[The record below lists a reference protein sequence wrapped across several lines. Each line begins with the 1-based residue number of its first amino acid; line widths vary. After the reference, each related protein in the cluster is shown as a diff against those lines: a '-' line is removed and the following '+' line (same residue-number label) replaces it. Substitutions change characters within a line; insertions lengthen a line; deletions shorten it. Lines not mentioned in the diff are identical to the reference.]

1 MNTAYFYLTDEGG
14 ELAHKLAASHPGDIY
29 NKENFKENL
38 RAGFSK
44 YDSLV
49 CIMATGIVVRI
60 LAPLIVHKTSD
71 PAVVVLDQKGKHA
84 ISLLSGHLGGAND
97 LAREMAAISG
107 GEAVITTATDVA
119 GELSFDTFAKKYN
132 MAIENIGQLKHISG
146 ALLAGKKVNVFTDKN
161 VEKLYPELIKEQQ
174 RGMIGIFPLS
184 DFFKIYKTRNIN
196 NTKTEDLKTK
206 DIITATIEANST
218 NIDNVEFESPAV
230 VIDEGF
236 SLNEHIIAEP
246 KSFSDNI
253 SASTNSAGSNSSS
266 MNFVSANLGATNS
279 ISPDTTSIV
288 SAHTVSHPAHILYLR
303 PRTICAGI
311 GCKRNMGQK
320 PIEEALLQTL
330 KEEGIHPLSLKCI
343 ATIPLKSDEPGIIG
357 TAANLNVPLK
367 IIPTKDIEKL
377 DINQLGIATSE
388 FVASQTG
395 VLSVSTACSYLASGK
410 GTILRDKAKYKGIT
424 VALSKE
430 QF

>member
-14 ELAHKLAASHPGDIY
+14 RLAHKLAAAHPGDIY

-38 RAGFSK
+38 RAGFGR

-71 PAVVVLDQKGKHA
+71 PAVVVLDQKGKYA

-119 GELSFDTFAKKYN
+119 GELSFDTFAKKHD

-146 ALLAGKKVNVFTDKN
+146 ALLSGKKVNVFTDKN
-161 VEKLYPELIKEQQ
+161 AAELYPELAEEQK
-174 RGMIGIFPLS
+174 RGMIAILPLS
-184 DFFKIYKTRNIN
+184 EFFKTY
-196 NTKTEDLKTK
+196 
-206 DIITATIEANST
+206 TIES
-218 NIDNVEFESPAV
+218 NIPAV
-230 VIDEGF
+230 VIDERLF
-236 SLNEHIIAEP
+236 V
-246 KSFSDNI
+246 
-253 SASTNSAGSNSSS
+253 SNS
-266 MNFVSANLGATNS
+266 
-279 ISPDTTSIV
+279 
-288 SAHTVSHPAHILYLR
+288 TVPQAAPVLYLR

-311 GCKRNMGQK
+311 GCKRNMEQK

-357 TAANLNVPLK
+357 TAANLNVPLQ
-367 IIPTKDIEKL
+367 IIPTEEIEKL
-377 DINQLGIATSE
+377 DINQLGIETSE

-410 GTILRDKAKYKGIT
+410 GEILKDKAKYKGIT
-424 VALSKE
+424 IALSKE
-430 QF
+430 KC

>member
-14 ELAHKLAASHPGDIY
+14 KLAHKLATAHPGDIY

-38 RAGFSK
+38 RAGFGK

-119 GELSFDTFAKKYN
+119 GELSFDTFAKKYD

-146 ALLAGKKVNVFTDKN
+146 ALLAGKKVNVFTNKN
-161 VEKLYPELIKEQQ
+161 AKKLYPELANK
-174 RGMIGIFPLS
+174 
-184 DFFKIYKTRNIN
+184 N
-196 NTKTEDLKTK
+196 NTKTEDLNANLRSKN
-206 DIITATIEANST
+206 IITSHIETYNIAVTDDKNVKTTPIMSPST
-218 NIDNVEFESPAV
+218 NIDNIESNIPIV

-236 SLNEHIIAEP
+236 SLNECSTIP
-246 KSFSDNI
+246 S
-253 SASTNSAGSNSSS
+253 SA
-266 MNFVSANLGATNS
+266 
-279 ISPDTTSIV
+279 P
-288 SAHTVSHPAHILYLR
+288 ILYLR

-311 GCKRNMGQK
+311 GCKRNMEQQ

-367 IIPTKDIEKL
+367 IIPTEKIEKL
-377 DINQLGIATSE
+377 DISQLGIATSE

-410 GTILRDKAKYKGIT
+410 GEILRDKAKYKGIT
-424 VALSKE
+424 IALSKE
-430 QF
+430 KS

>member
-14 ELAHKLAASHPGDIY
+14 KLAHKLATAHPGDIY

-38 RAGFSK
+38 RAGFGK

-84 ISLLSGHLGGAND
+84 ISLLSGHLGGANH

-119 GELSFDTFAKKYN
+119 GELSFDTFAKKYD

-146 ALLAGKKVNVFTDKN
+146 ALLSGKRVNVFTNKN
-161 VEKLYPELIKEQQ
+161 AGKLYPELVEEQE
-174 RGMIGIFPLS
+174 RGRIDIFPLS
-184 DFFKIYKTRNIN
+184 DFFKIYKTININ
-196 NTKTEDLKTK
+196 NTKTEDLKANLGEK
-206 DIITATIEANST
+206 NITTDTIETHDIETASNKMTDDKNIKATPVMLSFT
-218 NIDNVEFESPAV
+218 NIDNVESDIPVV

-236 SLNEHIIAEP
+236 SLNKYVIAEP
-246 KSFSDNI
+246 KSFYDNI
-253 SASTNSAGSNSSS
+253 SH
-266 MNFVSANLGATNS
+266 
-279 ISPDTTSIV
+279 PD
-288 SAHTVSHPAHILYLR
+288 HILFLR

-311 GCKRNMGQK
+311 GCKRNMEQK

-330 KEEGIHPLSLKCI
+330 KEEGLHPLSLKCI
-343 ATIPLKSDEPGIIG
+343 ATIPLKSNEPGIIG
-357 TAANLNVPLK
+357 TAANLNVPLE
-367 IIPTKDIEKL
+367 IIPTEEIEKL

-410 GTILRDKAKYKGIT
+410 GEILRDKAKYKGIT
-424 VALSKE
+424 IALSKE
-430 QF
+430 KS

>member
-14 ELAHKLAASHPGDIY
+14 KLAHKLAAAHPGDIY

-38 RAGFSK
+38 RTGFGR

-71 PAVVVLDQKGKHA
+71 PAVVVLDQKGKYA

-97 LAREMAAISG
+97 LAREMAVISG

-119 GELSFDTFAKKYN
+119 GELSFDTFAKKHD

-146 ALLAGKKVNVFTDKN
+146 ALLSGKKVNVFTDKN
-161 VEKLYPELIKEQQ
+161 AAELYPELAKEQK
-174 RGMIGIFPLS
+174 RGMIAILPLS
-184 DFFKIYKTRNIN
+184 EFFKTY
-196 NTKTEDLKTK
+196 
-206 DIITATIEANST
+206 TIES
-218 NIDNVEFESPAV
+218 NIPAV
-230 VIDEGF
+230 VIDERLF
-236 SLNEHIIAEP
+236 VPN
-246 KSFSDNI
+246 
-253 SASTNSAGSNSSS
+253 STVPQEAP
-266 MNFVSANLGATNS
+266 V
-279 ISPDTTSIV
+279 
-288 SAHTVSHPAHILYLR
+288 LYLR

-311 GCKRNMGQK
+311 GCKRNMEQK

-330 KEEGIHPLSLKCI
+330 KEEEIHPLSLKCI

-357 TAANLNVPLK
+357 TAANLNVPLQ
-367 IIPTKDIEKL
+367 IIPTEEIENL
-377 DINQLGIATSE
+377 DISQLGIQTSE

-395 VLSVSTACSYLASGK
+395 VLSVSTACSYLASSK

-424 VALSKE
+424 IALSKE
-430 QF
+430 LS

>member
-14 ELAHKLAASHPGDIY
+14 RLAHKLAAAHPGDIY

-38 RAGFSK
+38 RTGFGR
-44 YDSLV
+44 YDSLI

-71 PAVVVLDQKGKHA
+71 PAVVVLDQKGKYA

-119 GELSFDTFAKKYN
+119 GELSFDTFAKKHD

-146 ALLAGKKVNVFTDKN
+146 ALLSGKKVNVFTDKN
-161 VEKLYPELIKEQQ
+161 AAELYPELAKEQK
-174 RGMIGIFPLS
+174 REMIAILPLS
-184 DFFKIYKTRNIN
+184 EFFKTY
-196 NTKTEDLKTK
+196 
-206 DIITATIEANST
+206 TIES
-218 NIDNVEFESPAV
+218 NIPAV
-230 VIDEGF
+230 VIDERLF
-236 SLNEHIIAEP
+236 V
-246 KSFSDNI
+246 
-253 SASTNSAGSNSSS
+253 SNS
-266 MNFVSANLGATNS
+266 
-279 ISPDTTSIV
+279 
-288 SAHTVSHPAHILYLR
+288 TVPQAAPVLYLR

-311 GCKRNMGQK
+311 GCKRNMEQK

-357 TAANLNVPLK
+357 TAANLNVPLQ
-367 IIPTKDIEKL
+367 IIPT
-377 DINQLGIATSE
+377 
-388 FVASQTG
+388 
-395 VLSVSTACSYLASGK
+395 
-410 GTILRDKAKYKGIT
+410 
-424 VALSKE
+424 
-430 QF
+430 

>member
-1 MNTAYFYLTDEGG
+1 MNTAYFYLTDEG
-14 ELAHKLAASHPGDIY
+14 EKLAHKLAATHPGDIY

-71 PAVVVLDQKGKHA
+71 PAVVVLDQEGKHA

-119 GELSFDTFAKKYN
+119 GELSFDTFAKKYD

-146 ALLAGKKVNVFTDKN
+146 ALLSGKKVNVFTDKN
-161 VEKLYPELIKEQQ
+161 VGKLYPELVEEQK
-174 RGMIGIFPLS
+174 RGMIDIFPLS
-184 DFFKIYKTRNIN
+184 D
-196 NTKTEDLKTK
+196 
-206 DIITATIEANST
+206 
-218 NIDNVEFESPAV
+218 NIDNIESEIPTV

-236 SLNEHIIAEP
+236 SLNEH
-246 KSFSDNI
+246 
-253 SASTNSAGSNSSS
+253 
-266 MNFVSANLGATNS
+266 
-279 ISPDTTSIV
+279 

-311 GCKRNMGQK
+311 GCKRNMEQK

-330 KEEGIHPLSLKCI
+330 KEEEIHPLSLKCV
-343 ATIPLKSDEPGIIG
+343 ATIPLKSNEPGIIG
-357 TAANLNVPLK
+357 TATNLNVPLK
-367 IIPTKDIEKL
+367 IISTEEIEKL

-410 GTILRDKAKYKGIT
+410 GEILRDKAKYKGIT

-430 QF
+430 KF

>member
-14 ELAHKLAASHPGDIY
+14 KLAHKLAAAHPGDIY
-29 NKENFKENL
+29 NKENFKESL
-38 RAGFSK
+38 RAGFGR

-71 PAVVVLDQKGKHA
+71 PAVVVLDQKGKYA

-119 GELSFDTFAKKYN
+119 GELSFDTFAKKHD

-146 ALLAGKKVNVFTDKN
+146 ALLSGKKVNVFTDKN
-161 VEKLYPELIKEQQ
+161 AAELYPELAAEQK
-174 RGMIGIFPLS
+174 RGMIAILPLS
-184 DFFKIYKTRNIN
+184 EFFKTY
-196 NTKTEDLKTK
+196 
-206 DIITATIEANST
+206 TIES
-218 NIDNVEFESPAV
+218 NIPAV
-230 VIDEGF
+230 VIDEKLF
-236 SLNEHIIAEP
+236 V
-246 KSFSDNI
+246 
-253 SASTNSAGSNSSS
+253 SNS
-266 MNFVSANLGATNS
+266 
-279 ISPDTTSIV
+279 
-288 SAHTVSHPAHILYLR
+288 TVPQAAPVLYLR

-311 GCKRNMGQK
+311 GCKRNMEQK

-357 TAANLNVPLK
+357 TAANLNVPLQ
-367 IIPTKDIEKL
+367 IIPTEEIENL
-377 DINQLGIATSE
+377 DISQLGIQTSE

-424 VALSKE
+424 IALSKE
-430 QF
+430 NS

>member
-14 ELAHKLAASHPGDIY
+14 KLAHKLAAAHPGDIY

-38 RAGFSK
+38 QAGFGR

-71 PAVVVLDQKGKHA
+71 PAVVVLDQKGKYA

-119 GELSFDTFAKKYN
+119 GELSFDTFAKEHD

-146 ALLAGKKVNVFTDKN
+146 ALLSGKKVNVFTDKN
-161 VEKLYPELIKEQQ
+161 AAELYPELAKEQK
-174 RGMIGIFPLS
+174 RGMIAILPLS
-184 DFFKIYKTRNIN
+184 EFFKTYAIESNI
-196 NTKTEDLKTK
+196 
-206 DIITATIEANST
+206 
-218 NIDNVEFESPAV
+218 PAV
-230 VIDEGF
+230 VIDERLF
-236 SLNEHIIAEP
+236 V
-246 KSFSDNI
+246 
-253 SASTNSAGSNSSS
+253 SNS
-266 MNFVSANLGATNS
+266 
-279 ISPDTTSIV
+279 
-288 SAHTVSHPAHILYLR
+288 TVPQAAPVLYLR

-311 GCKRNMGQK
+311 GCKRNMEQK

-330 KEEGIHPLSLKCI
+330 KEEGIHPFSLKCI

-357 TAANLNVPLK
+357 TAANLNVPLQ
-367 IIPTKDIEKL
+367 IIPTEEIENL
-377 DINQLGIATSE
+377 DISQLGIQTSE
-388 FVASQTG
+388 FVANQTG
-395 VLSVSTACSYLASGK
+395 VLSVSTACSYLASSK

-424 VALSKE
+424 IALSKE
-430 QF
+430 RS

>member
-71 PAVVVLDQKGKHA
+71 PAVVVLDQKGKYA

-97 LAREMAAISG
+97 LAREMATISG

-119 GELSFDTFAKKYN
+119 GELSFDTFAKKYD

-161 VEKLYPELIKEQQ
+161 VGKLYPELVEEQK
-174 RGMIGIFPLS
+174 RGMIDIFPL
-184 DFFKIYKTRNIN
+184 
-196 NTKTEDLKTK
+196 
-206 DIITATIEANST
+206 ST
-218 NIDNVEFESPAV
+218 NIDNVEFDIPAV
-230 VIDEGF
+230 VIDEGS
-236 SLNEHIIAEP
+236 SLNKYIIAEP

-253 SASTNSAGSNSSS
+253 SYPT
-266 MNFVSANLGATNS
+266 
-279 ISPDTTSIV
+279 
-288 SAHTVSHPAHILYLR
+288 HILYLR

-311 GCKRNMGQK
+311 GCKRNMEQK

-367 IIPTKDIEKL
+367 IIPTEEIEKL

-410 GTILRDKAKYKGIT
+410 GEILRDKAKYKGIT

-430 QF
+430 KF

>member
-14 ELAHKLAASHPGDIY
+14 RLAHKLAAAHPGDIY

-38 RAGFSK
+38 RTGFGR
-44 YDSLV
+44 YDSLI

-71 PAVVVLDQKGKHA
+71 PAVVVLDQKGKYA

-119 GELSFDTFAKKYN
+119 GELSFDTFAKKHD
-132 MAIENIGQLKHISG
+132 MAIENIGQLKHISS
-146 ALLAGKKVNVFTDKN
+146 ALLSGKKVNVFTDKN
-161 VEKLYPELIKEQQ
+161 AAELYPELAKEQK
-174 RGMIGIFPLS
+174 RGMIAILPLS
-184 DFFKIYKTRNIN
+184 EFFKTY
-196 NTKTEDLKTK
+196 
-206 DIITATIEANST
+206 TIES
-218 NIDNVEFESPAV
+218 NIPAV
-230 VIDEGF
+230 VIDERLF
-236 SLNEHIIAEP
+236 V
-246 KSFSDNI
+246 
-253 SASTNSAGSNSSS
+253 SNS
-266 MNFVSANLGATNS
+266 
-279 ISPDTTSIV
+279 
-288 SAHTVSHPAHILYLR
+288 TVPQAAPVLYLR

-311 GCKRNMGQK
+311 GCKRNMEQK

-357 TAANLNVPLK
+357 TAANLNVPLQ
-367 IIPTKDIEKL
+367 IIPTEEIENL
-377 DINQLGIATSE
+377 DISQLGIQTSE

-395 VLSVSTACSYLASGK
+395 VLSVSTACSYLASSK
-410 GTILRDKAKYKGIT
+410 GTILRDKAKYKGSTI
-424 VALSKE
+424 ALSKE
-430 QF
+430 LS

>member
-14 ELAHKLAASHPGDIY
+14 KLAHKLAAAHPGDIY

-38 RAGFSK
+38 RAGFGR

-71 PAVVVLDQKGKHA
+71 PAVVVLDQKGKYA

-97 LAREMAAISG
+97 LAREMAVISG

-119 GELSFDTFAKKYN
+119 GELSFDTFAKKHD

-146 ALLAGKKVNVFTDKN
+146 ALLSGKKVNVFTDKN
-161 VEKLYPELIKEQQ
+161 AAELYPELAKEQK
-174 RGMIGIFPLS
+174 RGMIAILPLS
-184 DFFKIYKTRNIN
+184 EFFKTYAIESNI
-196 NTKTEDLKTK
+196 
-206 DIITATIEANST
+206 
-218 NIDNVEFESPAV
+218 PAV
-230 VIDEGF
+230 VIDERLF
-236 SLNEHIIAEP
+236 V
-246 KSFSDNI
+246 
-253 SASTNSAGSNSSS
+253 SNS
-266 MNFVSANLGATNS
+266 
-279 ISPDTTSIV
+279 
-288 SAHTVSHPAHILYLR
+288 TVPQAAPVLYLR

-311 GCKRNMGQK
+311 GCKRNMEQK
-320 PIEEALLQTL
+320 PIEAALLQTL

-357 TAANLNVPLK
+357 TAANLNVPLQ
-367 IIPTKDIEKL
+367 IIPTEEIEKL
-377 DINQLGIATSE
+377 DISQLGIATSE

-410 GTILRDKAKYKGIT
+410 GEILRDKAKYKGIT
-424 VALSKE
+424 VALSKKLPKNK
-430 QF
+430 

>member
-14 ELAHKLAASHPGDIY
+14 RLAHKLAATHPGDIY

-38 RAGFSK
+38 REGFQK

-119 GELSFDTFAKKYN
+119 GELSFDTFAKKYD
-132 MAIENIGQLKHISG
+132 MAIENIGQLKYISG
-146 ALLAGKKVNVFTDKN
+146 ALLSGKKVNVFTDKN
-161 VEKLYPELIKEQQ
+161 VEKLYPELIEEQK
-174 RGMIGIFPLS
+174 RGSIHIFSLS
-184 DFFKIYKTRNIN
+184 EFCKVYKN
-196 NTKTEDLKTK
+196 NS
-206 DIITATIEANST
+206 TAT
-218 NIDNVEFESPAV
+218 ESIKPDTAEKTAIPAV

-236 SLNEHIIAEP
+236 ALDTNFTVQSEKIVDISVAE
-246 KSFSDNI
+246 KEA
-253 SASTNSAGSNSSS
+253 SATMTSVS
-266 MNFVSANLGATNS
+266 MIPV
-279 ISPDTTSIV
+279 
-288 SAHTVSHPAHILYLR
+288 LYLR

-311 GCKRNMGQK
+311 GCKRNMEQK

-330 KEEGIHPLSLKCI
+330 REEGIHPLALKCI

-357 TAANLNVPLK
+357 TAENLHVPLK
-367 IIPTKDIEKL
+367 IIPTEEIEAL
-377 DINQLGIATSE
+377 DISKLGIATSE

-395 VLSVSTACSYLASGK
+395 VLSVSTACSYIASERGV
-410 GTILRDKAKYKGIT
+410 ILRDKAKYKGIT
-424 VALSKE
+424 IALSRME
-430 QF
+430 F

>member
-14 ELAHKLAASHPGDIY
+14 KLAHKLAAAHPGDIY

-38 RAGFSK
+38 RAGFGR

-60 LAPLIVHKTSD
+60 LAPLIVHKTRD
-71 PAVVVLDQKGKHA
+71 PAVVVLDQKGKYA

-119 GELSFDTFAKKYN
+119 GELSFDTFAKKHD

-146 ALLAGKKVNVFTDKN
+146 ALLSGKKVNVFTNKN
-161 VEKLYPELIKEQQ
+161 AGKLYPELVEEQE
-174 RGMIGIFPLS
+174 RGRIDIFPLS
-184 DFFKIYKTRNIN
+184 DFFKIY
-196 NTKTEDLKTK
+196 
-206 DIITATIEANST
+206 TIES
-218 NIDNVEFESPAV
+218 NIPAV
-230 VIDEGF
+230 VIDERLF
-236 SLNEHIIAEP
+236 I
-246 KSFSDNI
+246 
-253 SASTNSAGSNSSS
+253 SNS
-266 MNFVSANLGATNS
+266 
-279 ISPDTTSIV
+279 
-288 SAHTVSHPAHILYLR
+288 TVPQAAPVLYLR

-311 GCKRNMGQK
+311 GCKRNMEQK

-357 TAANLNVPLK
+357 TAANLNVPLQ
-367 IIPTKDIEKL
+367 IIPTEEIENL
-377 DINQLGIATSE
+377 DISQLGIQTSE

-395 VLSVSTACSYLASGK
+395 VLSVSTACSYLASDK

-424 VALSKE
+424 IALSKE
-430 QF
+430 NS

>member
-1 MNTAYFYLTDEGG
+1 MNTAYFYLTDEG
-14 ELAHKLAASHPGDIY
+14 ERLSHKLAAAHPGDIY

-38 RAGFSK
+38 QTGFGR
-44 YDSLV
+44 YDSLI

-71 PAVVVLDQKGKHA
+71 PAVVVLDQKGHYA

-119 GELSFDTFAKKYN
+119 GELSFDTFAKKYD

-146 ALLAGKKVNVFTDKN
+146 ALLAGKKVNVFTNKN
-161 VEKLYPELIKEQQ
+161 AKKFYPELAEEQK
-174 RGMIGIFPLS
+174 RRTINIFSLS
-184 DFFKIYKTRNIN
+184 D
-196 NTKTEDLKTK
+196 
-206 DIITATIEANST
+206 
-218 NIDNVEFESPAV
+218 NIDNVESELPTV

-236 SLNEHIIAEP
+236 SLNEYIIAEP

-253 SASTNSAGSNSSS
+253 
-266 MNFVSANLGATNS
+266 
-279 ISPDTTSIV
+279 
-288 SAHTVSHPAHILYLR
+288 SHPAHILYLR

-311 GCKRNMGQK
+311 GCKRNMEQQ

-357 TAANLNVPLK
+357 TAVNLNVPLK
-367 IIPTKDIEKL
+367 IIPTEKIEKL
-377 DINQLGIATSE
+377 DISQLGIATSE

-410 GTILRDKAKYKGIT
+410 GEILRDKAKYKGIT
-424 VALSKE
+424 IALSKE
-430 QF
+430 KS

>member
-14 ELAHKLAASHPGDIY
+14 RLAHKLAAAHPGDIY

-38 RAGFSK
+38 RTGFGR
-44 YDSLV
+44 YDSLI

-71 PAVVVLDQKGKHA
+71 PAVVVLDQKGKYA

-119 GELSFDTFAKKYN
+119 GELSFDTFAKKHD
-132 MAIENIGQLKHISG
+132 MAIENIGQLKHISS
-146 ALLAGKKVNVFTDKN
+146 ALLSGKKVNVFTDKN
-161 VEKLYPELIKEQQ
+161 AAELYPELAKEQK
-174 RGMIGIFPLS
+174 RGMIAILPLS
-184 DFFKIYKTRNIN
+184 EFFKTYAIESNI
-196 NTKTEDLKTK
+196 
-206 DIITATIEANST
+206 
-218 NIDNVEFESPAV
+218 PAV
-230 VIDEGF
+230 VIDERLF
-236 SLNEHIIAEP
+236 V
-246 KSFSDNI
+246 
-253 SASTNSAGSNSSS
+253 SNS
-266 MNFVSANLGATNS
+266 
-279 ISPDTTSIV
+279 
-288 SAHTVSHPAHILYLR
+288 TVPQAAPVLYLR

-311 GCKRNMGQK
+311 GCKRNMEQK

-357 TAANLNVPLK
+357 TAANLNVPLQ
-367 IIPTKDIEKL
+367 IIPTEEIENL
-377 DINQLGIATSE
+377 DINQLGIQTSE

-395 VLSVSTACSYLASGK
+395 VLSVSTACSYLASSK
-410 GTILRDKAKYKGIT
+410 GTILRDQAEYKGIT
-424 VALSKE
+424 IALSKE
-430 QF
+430 LS

>member
-14 ELAHKLAASHPGDIY
+14 KLAHKLAAAHPGDIY

-38 RAGFSK
+38 RAGFGR

-71 PAVVVLDQKGKHA
+71 PAVVVLDQKGKYA

-97 LAREMAAISG
+97 LAREMAVISG

-119 GELSFDTFAKKYN
+119 GELSFDTFAKKHD

-146 ALLAGKKVNVFTDKN
+146 ALLSGKKVNVFTDKN
-161 VEKLYPELIKEQQ
+161 AAELYPELAKEQK
-174 RGMIGIFPLS
+174 RGMIAILPLS
-184 DFFKIYKTRNIN
+184 EFFKTYAIESNI
-196 NTKTEDLKTK
+196 
-206 DIITATIEANST
+206 
-218 NIDNVEFESPAV
+218 PAV
-230 VIDEGF
+230 VIDERLF
-236 SLNEHIIAEP
+236 V
-246 KSFSDNI
+246 
-253 SASTNSAGSNSSS
+253 SNS
-266 MNFVSANLGATNS
+266 
-279 ISPDTTSIV
+279 
-288 SAHTVSHPAHILYLR
+288 TVPQAAPVLYLR

-311 GCKRNMGQK
+311 GCKRNMEQK

-330 KEEGIHPLSLKCI
+330 KEEGLHPLSLKCI
-343 ATIPLKSDEPGIIG
+343 ATIPLKSDELGIIG

-367 IIPTKDIEKL
+367 IIPTEKIEKL
-377 DINQLGIATSE
+377 DISQLGIATSE

-410 GTILRDKAKYKGIT
+410 GEILRDKAKYKGIT
-424 VALSKE
+424 IALSKE
-430 QF
+430 KS